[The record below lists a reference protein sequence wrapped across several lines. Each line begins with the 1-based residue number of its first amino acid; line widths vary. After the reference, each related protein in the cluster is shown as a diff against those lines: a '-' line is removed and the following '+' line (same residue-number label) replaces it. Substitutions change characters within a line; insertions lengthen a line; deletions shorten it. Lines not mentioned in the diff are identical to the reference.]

1 MAEQPDPVRHAH
13 PAASRGSTR
22 RHRVEG
28 GRQHQ
33 VLLRF
38 NDAEYEA
45 LTTRAT
51 TAGVTVQRLLADGAF
66 ASRRPQVSAPAALL
80 AELRRLTASLSNNI
94 NQIARWLNSGGRP
107 DARITG
113 ALDAVRRA
121 MARLDAV
128 LAWLGAPEPAAPTV
142 PESRT
147 GQPGS
152 HTARAEYPSANAERP
167 RSGGT
172 AIPTQ
177 RSADP
182 ENPA

>member
-1 MAEQPDPVRHAH
+1 VAEQPDPTGHAR

-28 GRQHQ
+28 GRRHQ

-45 LTTRAT
+45 IAARAAS
-51 TAGVTVQRLLADGAF
+51 AGVSVQRFLADGAF
-66 ASRRPQVSAPAALL
+66 ASRRPPVSAPAALL
-80 AELRRLTASLSNNI
+80 AELAALRRLTGSLSNNI

-121 MARLDAV
+121 MTRLDAA
-128 LAWLGAPEPAAPTV
+128 LAWLGAPELAA

-147 GQPGS
+147 GP
-152 HTARAEYPSANAERP
+152 AESPSVAAERP
-167 RSGGT
+167 RPGGT
-172 AIPTQ
+172 AVPAQ

-182 ENPA
+182 EDRT